1 MEGTPAPATPSGGNG
16 ATPPPAVLT
25 PTDGGAP
32 AAPDWVPAQF
42 SGDWGSDGYAEKVSR
57 GYAEAHAKL
66 STRTDDLRKQ
76 VAAEV
81 EADRRRG
88 LPEKADGYTFELPDG
103 ADYAALLAEHKIK
116 LVDQLPEGEYAG
128 EGALYAL
135 SKDSDAIGW
144 WREMCHEYGLPV
156 DAYRKGIAR
165 IVVRDVRKADE
176 ARKSQLDRFA
186 NEDAA
191 TLKALGAD
199 GAARKSAAEAGIAQ
213 LTEKLLGPEK
223 GKVAALHLGSAL
235 LGAEG
240 VEAIEAILT
249 ALAGGLRPGAGGA
262 TPAPEPYAKTMA
274 QLKRQKGV

>member
-16 ATPPPAVLT
+16 ATPPPAAST
-25 PTDGGAP
+25 PTDGGPPA
-32 AAPDWVPAQF
+32 AAPDWVPPQF
-42 SGDWGSDGYAEKVSR
+42 SGDWGSDAYAEKVSR
-57 GYAEAHAKL
+57 GYADAHAKL

-76 VAAEV
+76 VSAEI

-103 ADYAALLAEHKIK
+103 AEYAKLLAEHKIQ

-144 WREMCHEYGLPV
+144 WRDMCHRLGLPV
-156 DAYRKGIAR
+156 DAYREGIAR

-191 TLKALGAD
+191 VLKALGPD
-199 GAARKSAAEAGIAQ
+199 GAARKAAAEAGIGQ
-213 LTEKLLGPEK
+213 LAEKLLGPEK
-223 GKVAALHLGSAL
+223 GKAAALHLGSAL

-240 VEAIEAILT
+240 VEAIEAILKLT
-249 ALAGGLRPGAGGA
+249 AGGLQPGVGGNNAPSVRPADLMFPGL
-262 TPAPEPYAKTMA
+262 AK
-274 QLKRQKGV
+274 KG